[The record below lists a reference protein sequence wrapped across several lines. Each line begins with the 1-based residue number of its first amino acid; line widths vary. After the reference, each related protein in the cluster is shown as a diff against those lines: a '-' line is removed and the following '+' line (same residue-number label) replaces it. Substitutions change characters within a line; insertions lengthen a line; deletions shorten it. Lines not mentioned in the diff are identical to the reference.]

1 MTPNQLTPYLNQI
14 HLPLPDS
21 HKGQNGKVMII
32 GGSQL
37 FHAAS
42 QWALLVTSR
51 LVDMVFYAS
60 IPSNNDLIQE
70 AKAHF
75 ANGIVIPRTEIE
87 NYIEEAD
94 VILIG
99 PGMERSKTQPPT
111 TLSAPTSGRQA
122 GNHQPL
128 TIEDWNSNTEKVVNY
143 LLSKYPHKKW
153 AIDAGAL
160 QMMDPTL
167 LNERCI
173 ITPHQKEFE
182 SLMKKVDPHIDM
194 ENLANFTVKQL
205 NNCTVLLK
213 GVVDTVYAPTTKH
226 QPPTTIPGGNQGM
239 TKGGTGDVLAGLVAG
254 LYCFTD
260 SPESAAII
268 ASTVNKQAG
277 DELHTS
283 VGPFFNA
290 TDLAHQIPKTL
301 AKAFKLVEK

>member
-1 MTPNQLTPYLNQI
+1 MTPNQLSSYLNQI
-14 HLPLPDS
+14 HLPLPNS

-75 ANGIVIPRTEIE
+75 SNGIVIPRTEIE

-94 VILIG
+94 VVLIG
-99 PGMERSKTQPPT
+99 PGMERNNSSNNYSQLT
-111 TLSAPTSGRQA
+111 THNLQLSV
-122 GNHQPL
+122 
-128 TIEDWNSNTEKVVNY
+128 EDWNNNTEKIVNY

-153 AIDAGAL
+153 VIDAGAL
-160 QMMDPTL
+160 QMVDPQL
-167 LNERCI
+167 LSEHCI
-173 ITPHQKEFE
+173 TTPHQKEFE
-182 SLMKKVDPHIDM
+182 WLMKKVDPQFTTD
-194 ENLANFTVKQL
+194 NLENFTVKQL
-205 NNCTVLLK
+205 NNCTILLK
-213 GVVDTVYAPTTKH
+213 GVVDTVYAPTTNH
-226 QPPTTIPGGNQGM
+226 QPPATIPGGNQGM

-260 SPESAAII
+260 NPVAAAVV
-268 ASTVNKQAG
+268 ASSINKHAG
-277 DELHTS
+277 DELYQQ

-290 TDLAHQIPKTL
+290 TDLSHQIPKTL
-301 AKAFKLVEK
+301 AKAFKLVKE

>member
-1 MTPNQLTPYLNQI
+1 MTPDQLSSYLNQI
-14 HLPLPDS
+14 HLPLPNS

-60 IPSNNDLIQE
+60 IPSNNELIQQ

-75 ANGIVIPRTEIE
+75 ANGIVIPRSEIE

-94 VILIG
+94 VVLIG
-99 PGMERSKTQPPT
+99 PGMERNNSSNNYSQLT
-111 TLSAPTSGRQA
+111 THNLQLSV
-122 GNHQPL
+122 
-128 TIEDWNSNTEKVVNY
+128 EDWNSNTEKIVNY

-153 AIDAGAL
+153 VIDAGAL
-160 QMMDPTL
+160 QMVDPTL

-182 SLMKKVDPHIDM
+182 WLMKKVDTDFSL
-194 ENLANFTVKQL
+194 ENFAVEKL
-205 NNCTVLLK
+205 NNCIVLLK
-213 GVVDTVYAPTTKH
+213 GVVDLVYLPT
-226 QPPTTIPGGNQGM
+226 PDSRFPTPISGGNAGM

-260 SPESAAII
+260 NPVAAAIV
-268 ASTVNKQAG
+268 ASSINKHAG
-277 DELHTS
+277 DELYQQ

-290 TDLAHQIPKTL
+290 TDLANQIPKTL